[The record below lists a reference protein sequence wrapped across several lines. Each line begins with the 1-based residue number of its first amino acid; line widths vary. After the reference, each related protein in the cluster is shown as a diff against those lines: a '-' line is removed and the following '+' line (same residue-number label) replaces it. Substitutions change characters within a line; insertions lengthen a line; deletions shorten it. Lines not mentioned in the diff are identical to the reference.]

1 MIVIAAFFILL
12 LLGIPISMVVLG
24 ASTLGVLF
32 YSSTPL
38 QIVVQQMF
46 SGLNN
51 YVLLAIPFFIISG
64 TIASRGSTAK
74 YLTQVMTIIF
84 GRMRG
89 GSVIATIAS
98 CAFFAAISGSSF
110 ATIVATGANAA
121 NPHAQPGIAIEC
133 PWASS
138 PQAAPSGF

>member
-1 MIVIAAFFILL
+1 MIVILAFFVLL

-24 ASTLGVLF
+24 ASTIGVMV
-32 YSSTPL
+32 YSNTPL

-74 YLTQVMTIIF
+74 YLTQVMSIIF
-84 GRMRG
+84 SRMRG
-89 GSVIATIAS
+89 GSVIATSAILSVIA
-98 CAFFAAISGSSF
+98 
-110 ATIVATGANAA
+110 VAGL
-121 NPHAQPGIAIEC
+121 GIALSKRKEN
-133 PWASS
+133 
-138 PQAAPSGF
+138 